1 MTQQPPPSN
10 QSANNNHA
18 LLVEQVRLVLAAISP
33 LAFARLFLHWQ
44 PHPAQVRVLQHLPD
58 FRQAALN
65 CSRQWGKSIVGAIWA
80 LHRLFF
86 VAGSTV
92 LIVGPTG
99 RQSGETLQK
108 VREIIRILGIKTRGD
123 GVNRN
128 SIVLPNGSRIVGL
141 PGKGANI
148 RSFSSVS
155 MVIFDEAARVKDDV
169 YDALLPTLARM
180 NGDVMLLSTPDG
192 KRGEFYRAMTES
204 ERWFQHTGPVTEC
217 ERISLE
223 FLERERSRGETYFR
237 EEYLCEFIENGKF
250 MMNESLVRR
259 ARKPDQEPWP
269 WV

>member
-1 MTQQPPPSN
+1 MDQQLNDPSN
-10 QSANNNHA
+10 K
-18 LLVEQVRLVLAAISP
+18 LLVDQVRLVLAAVSP
-33 LAFARLFLHWQ
+33 VTFARTFLHWQ
-44 PHPAQVRVLQHLPD
+44 PSPAQVRVLDCLPD

-65 CSRQWGKSIVGAIWA
+65 CSRQWGKSTVGAIWA

-92 LIVGPTG
+92 LVVGPTG

-108 VREIIRILGIKTRGD
+108 VREVIRILGIKTRGD
-123 GVNRN
+123 RSNR
-128 SIVLPNGSRIVGL
+128 SALILPNGSRIVGL
-141 PGKGANI
+141 PAKGANI
-148 RSFSSVS
+148 RCFSSVS

-169 YDALLPTLARM
+169 YDALLPSLARM
-180 NGDVMLLSTPDG
+180 NGDVILLSTPDG

-223 FLERERSRGETYFR
+223 FLARERSRGETYFR

-259 ARKPDQEPWP
+259 ARKPQHEPWP